1 MQKTIL
7 TIVALAFV
15 GIAQAQVQF
24 SGGCPC
30 NVQVQ
35 PDFDVAAYL
44 GTWYE
49 YAKYP
54 VYFEANGKCIQAQYT
69 LKDNGQVGVVNSMI
83 DQTTDQPSDIVG
95 YAVVVENAKL
105 LVTFPVSPAYNV
117 SSNYWVLSTDYTN
130 YSVVYSCQPTQD
142 DSHSIIVWILTRA
155 QQPSAE
161 LIEKAENVLTSNGVS
176 LSQLVVTNQSDC
188 QAAAAAGDNC
198 S

>member
-7 TIVALAFV
+7 TIVALALF

-24 SGGCPC
+24 SGACPC

-35 PDFDVAAYL
+35 PNFDVAAYL

-54 VYFEANGKCIQAQYT
+54 AFFEANGKCIKAEYT
-69 LKDNGQVGVVNSMI
+69 LRNNSQVGVVNSMI
-83 DQTTDQPSDIVG
+83 NEATNQTTDIDG

-105 LVTFPVSPAYNV
+105 LVTFAVSPAFNV
-117 SSNYWVLSTDYTN
+117 SSNYWVLSTDYNN

-142 DSHSIIVWILTRA
+142 DSHSLIVWILTRERI
-155 QQPSAE
+155 PSAE
-161 LIEKAENVLTSNGVS
+161 LIARAENVLTSNGIS
-176 LSQLVVTNQSDC
+176 LNQLVITDQSGC
-188 QAAAAAGDNC
+188 QAASAGDNC
-198 S
+198 A

>member
-7 TIVALAFV
+7 AIVALALF

-24 SGGCPC
+24 SGACPC

-44 GTWYE
+44 GSWYE

-54 VYFEANGKCIQAQYT
+54 VYFEANGKCVKAEYT

-83 DQTTDQPSDIVG
+83 EATTDQTSDIVG

-142 DSHSIIVWILTRA
+142 DSHSLVVWILTRE
-155 QQPSAE
+155 QNPSAE
-161 LIEKAENVLTSNGVS
+161 LIAKAKDVLTSNGVS
-176 LSQLVVTNQSDC
+176 LSPLVVTDQSGC
-188 QAAAAAGDNC
+188 QAAAADGDGC
-198 S
+198 A